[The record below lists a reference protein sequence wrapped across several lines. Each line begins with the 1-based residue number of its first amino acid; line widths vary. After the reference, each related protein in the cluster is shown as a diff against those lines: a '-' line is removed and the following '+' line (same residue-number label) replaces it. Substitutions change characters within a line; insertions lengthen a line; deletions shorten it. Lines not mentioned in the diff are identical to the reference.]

1 MVSGTKN
8 LTKLNVNTFTGNSVK
23 STITKYYFPIYHSLL
38 IFRSGIFAAACHTI
52 MQLREFIN
60 YLLHTDF
67 VSDDELPFPITQ
79 KHFAKGDLITDY
91 GQVEQCAYF
100 MNEGVVQFSIRHGD
114 EEKII
119 DFFMTNDFVS
129 SYTSFLLKKPSDVQI
144 IALTDCRAEIIGHAE
159 MTAAYK
165 TSLVANQ
172 LGRIVTEGAYLT
184 KVKREKDFLTK
195 TAEERYGQLM
205 REKPEL
211 ILQIPI
217 NKIAK
222 YLGIYP
228 ESLSRIRK
236 KIIS

>member
-1 MVSGTKN
+1 MK
-8 LTKLNVNTFTGNSVK
+8 
-23 STITKYYFPIYHSLL
+23 
-38 IFRSGIFAAACHTI
+38 
-52 MQLREFIN
+52 LREFIN
-60 YLLHTDF
+60 FLLNTDLAH
-67 VSDDELPFPITQ
+67 DNELPFSVKQ
-79 KHFAKGDLITDY
+79 HRFAKGEVITDY
-91 GQVEQCAYF
+91 GQIEQCAYF
-100 MNEGVVQFSIRHGD
+100 MSDGVVQFSVQHGE

-129 SYTSFLLKKPSDVQI
+129 SYASFLLQKPSDVRI
-144 IALTDCRAEIIGHAE
+144 LALTECRVEIIDHAE
-159 MTAAYK
+159 MMEAYR

-172 LGRIVTEGAYLT
+172 LGRIVAEGAYLT
-184 KVKREKDFLTK
+184 KMKREKDFLTK
-195 TAEERYGQLM
+195 TAEERYNQLL

-236 KIIS
+236 KLIS